1 LTTTDDYSWL
11 REVSDRQVLAID
23 ALVAGGTHQEAAAAA
38 GVHRVTVSN
47 WARRHPGFMAE
58 VNRRRGE
65 LRAQRTA
72 RLRELDEA
80 ALELDAAALRT
91 VAAQVEA
98 GDPDAAMKWLRVRK
112 INPVEISGGPT
123 DPDEIIADEV
133 VARQRAA
140 QNKMFGDGLFD
151 TGQSPEQIARDL
163 EEELAEEFAEPEE

>member
-1 LTTTDDYSWL
+1 MTTTDDYSWL

-80 ALELDAAALRT
+80 ALELDAAAP
-91 VAAQVEA
+91 VAGSDMSRMQFVYSNGA
-98 GDPDAAMKWLRVRK
+98 RVF
-112 INPVEISGGPT
+112 PSFVMT
-123 DPDEIIADEV
+123 
-133 VARQRAA
+133 
-140 QNKMFGDGLFD
+140 
-151 TGQSPEQIARDL
+151 PEMVTS
-163 EEELAEEFAEPEE
+163 

>member
-1 LTTTDDYSWL
+1 
-11 REVSDRQVLAID
+11 
-23 ALVAGGTHQEAAAAA
+23 
-38 GVHRVTVSN
+38 
-47 WARRHPGFMAE
+47 
-58 VNRRRGE
+58 
-65 LRAQRTA
+65 
-72 RLRELDEA
+72 
-80 ALELDAAALRT
+80 
-91 VAAQVEA
+91 
-98 GDPDAAMKWLRVRK
+98 MKWLRVRK